1 MEVVF
6 FPRNDYPNNIEVCN
20 HRFGKSMTYTE
31 QTDKLDA
38 SAFYKV
44 MALAENYGI
53 KVGAFTNPMNGVDNV
68 PDADALEYINAGLLW
83 TDIYWRYIGMLRDTE
98 VTQAIFNEKS
108 NEQEDSFISRWGRK
122 PIAIS
127 YALGNY
133 TYKDYVPSRYLG
145 GRNSSYLDA
154 DTDYGKSFEGTFL
167 GTPANEYTLN
177 RFTFKSSST
186 RFYDYAADRV
196 GYDSALQH
204 SIDLIDATYLN
215 HGWLN
220 NFSHW
225 NDYISHDHEDWL
237 NGYFAML
244 AQKKSQYNNDIHFCG
259 YGEAVAYL
267 VYRSMISKAVMYS
280 PTKNA
285 NTQLII
291 RLEAKNSV
299 SLNGVNTTSID
310 TDLLQIPISIK
321 FSTAGTPLA
330 GQNIKSDC
338 NLISLGNNQYI
349 VEIPY
354 NEYAGAVIE
363 KVNS

>member
-1 MEVVF
+1 MEAIF

-20 HRFGKSMTYTE
+20 HRFGKSMTYSE
-31 QTDKLDA
+31 STDTLNR

-44 MALAENYGI
+44 MALCEQYGI
-53 KVGAFTNPMNGVDNV
+53 KVGAFTNAITDNV
-68 PDADALEYINAGLLW
+68 SDSDVFPYIESDLLW
-83 TDIYWRYIGMLRDTE
+83 TDLYWRYTEMLRDTD
-98 VTQAIFNEKS
+98 VTQSIFIEK
-108 NEQEDSFISRWGRK
+108 NAEQIESFIGRWGRK
-122 PIAIS
+122 PVTMS

-133 TYKDYVPSRYLG
+133 TYKDYVPFKYLG
-145 GRNSSYLDA
+145 GRNSLYLDA
-154 DTDYGKSFEGTFL
+154 DTDYGKSFGGTFL

-186 RFYDYAADRV
+186 RFYDYAADIV

-204 SIDLIDATYLN
+204 SKDLIDATYLN

-225 NDYISHDHEDWL
+225 HDYINHDHEDWL

-299 SLNGVNTTSID
+299 SLDGLNTTSID
-310 TDLLQIPISIK
+310 TDLLQVPISIK
-321 FSTAGTPLA
+321 FSTTGTPLA
-330 GQNIKSDC
+330 GQNIKSGC
-338 NLISLGNNQYI
+338 SLITLGNNQYI

-354 NEYAGAVIE
+354 AEYPGAVIE
-363 KVNS
+363 KVSI